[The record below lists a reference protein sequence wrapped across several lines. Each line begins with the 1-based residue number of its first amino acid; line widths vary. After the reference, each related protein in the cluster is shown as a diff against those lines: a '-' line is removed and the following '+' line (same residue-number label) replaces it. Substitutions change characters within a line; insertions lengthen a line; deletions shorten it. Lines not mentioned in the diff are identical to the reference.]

1 MPFGKRQATGYCGV
15 ERRRAVR
22 VRADVAAQIFLPDHR
37 SLKCCV
43 TDYSPIGARLAVT
56 SAFGLP
62 DVFRLRAGGT
72 NRRARIVRRGV
83 SHVGVAFTSV
93 E

>member
-1 MPFGKRQATGYCGV
+1 MPFGKRQPMGFCGV

-22 VRADVAAQIFLPDHR
+22 VRTDLAAQILLPDDR

-43 TDYSPIGARLAVT
+43 TDYSPIGARLAVA

-62 DVFRLRAGGT
+62 DAFRLRAGGT
-72 NRRARIVRRGV
+72 NQRVQVVRRGIG
-83 SHVGVAFTSV
+83 HVGVAFTSTK
-93 E
+93 